1 MQKRIIMGLVALLTA
16 TPAAIFFSPTPAI
29 GANSL
34 QSVLSPSGLN
44 AYDTATS
51 GSYFAVSQA
60 DFDNAAT
67 SLASVTKL
75 GMTDTQRTDACA
87 TTWSNNYLVVMDN
100 TIRIPANAYILG
112 FAVRL
117 NSNVTGTNYSRI
129 ASANTFKGTYD
140 FLVAANY
147 PTTVA
152 GMNYYLFKEPQTT
165 ASIRYLGIWSTA
177 NQCGVPYTT
186 STGGYFG
193 PSSGPFS
200 GIFTSQSGNFPF
212 LQLLYTTVDQW
223 SIPTTISLSASGAA
237 TTSSKGGS
245 IGISTSQNKDGLVT
259 FKANG
264 KNIAKCISLQSSS
277 MTVTC
282 NWKPTNQGPIQV
294 TASLRSPTSA
304 YATVTSAPLRLSISK
319 RGTTR

>member
-1 MQKRIIMGLVALLTA
+1 MRRSVITALIALLA
-16 TPAAIFFSPTPAI
+16 ASPAALLLPPASAN
-29 GANSL
+29 GVNSL
-34 QSVLSPSGLN
+34 QRVLSPTGLS

-51 GSYFAVSQA
+51 GSYFAVSQS
-60 DFDNAAT
+60 DFDNAA
-67 SLASVTKL
+67 SNLASVTKV
-75 GMTDTQRTDACA
+75 GMSDVQRTDACA

-100 TIRIPANAYILG
+100 TIMIPANAYILG
-112 FAVRL
+112 YSVRL
-117 NSNVTGTNYSRI
+117 LSNVTGTQYSRL
-129 ASANTFKGTYD
+129 ASSTTFKGSYD
-140 FLVAANY
+140 YLIGSSY

-165 ASIRYLGIWSTA
+165 ASTRYLGIWSSA
-177 NQCGVPYTT
+177 NQCGVPFTS
-186 STGGYFG
+186 STGGYRG

-223 SIPTTISLSASGAA
+223 AVSATISLSATGAA
-237 TTSSKGGS
+237 TSSTKGGS
-245 IGISTSQNKDGLVT
+245 IGITTTQNMDGLVT

-264 KNIAKCISLQSSS
+264 KNIARCISLQSSS

-282 NWKPTNQGPIQV
+282 NWKPTNQGPVRI

-304 YATVTSAPLRLSISK
+304 YAAVTSDPLQMSINK
-319 RGTTR
+319 RSTRR